1 MFPNLKNTE
10 IESRKERLGAGVHS
24 VIIKAF
30 KSSFDN
36 AEYKGTPYMEFVVED
51 RTGAVAY
58 LKFGAVDEH
67 TSPEAARVRTE
78 IFKSFLINAGVSNFE
93 SPQVAAKEAIG
104 NFIEVCLCER
114 EWWTVDKET
123 DRPVIKTR
131 VEYKF
136 SGKTGRPLLFKESY
150 NKPLSPAQR
159 ADYEAAVGARK
170 EDEGFNPE
178 EKPLPF

>member
-1 MFPNLKNTE
+1 
-10 IESRKERLGAGVHS
+10 
-24 VIIKAF
+24 
-30 KSSFDN
+30 
-36 AEYKGTPYMEFVVED
+36 MEFVVED

-150 NKPLSPAQR
+150 LIKNVDGVPGGVISTKTIKIINSQKFQQ
-159 ADYEAAVGARK
+159 K
-170 EDEGFNPE
+170 EG
-178 EKPLPF
+178 